1 MLRSSMLKR
10 MGEKTFSQLFMLT
23 LVGTASETSFGGGAE
38 GPVVRSTRVV
48 GCLKNRGFSVFF
60 ISDPSYRHHSK
71 CAFIDRCGV
80 REAARITA
88 YEAKVETI
96 VSQSMQEGS
105 KCMNS
110 NIYGRRMTGQISRL
124 KTGFRSTIIA
134 AREAS
139 NDLTM
144 QKNLRLAVYPL
155 IGEMD
160 APLYRCVIAT
170 TIGCNTLQVEC
181 LV

>member
-1 MLRSSMLKR
+1 
-10 MGEKTFSQLFMLT
+10 
-23 LVGTASETSFGGGAE
+23 
-38 GPVVRSTRVV
+38 
-48 GCLKNRGFSVFF
+48 
-60 ISDPSYRHHSK
+60 
-71 CAFIDRCGV
+71 
-80 REAARITA
+80 
-88 YEAKVETI
+88 
-96 VSQSMQEGS
+96 
-105 KCMNS
+105 
-110 NIYGRRMTGQISRL
+110 MTGQISRL